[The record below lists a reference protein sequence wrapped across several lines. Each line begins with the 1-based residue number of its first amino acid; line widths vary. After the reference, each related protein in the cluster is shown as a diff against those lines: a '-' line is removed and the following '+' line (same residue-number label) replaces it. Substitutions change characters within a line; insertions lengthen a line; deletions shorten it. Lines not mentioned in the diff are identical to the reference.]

1 MVQAHPPRSHAIHSR
16 VRSYSR
22 AGGRLTQAQESALAA
37 FGGRYLIEVPRADAI
52 RTVAAGFRH

>member
-22 AGGRLTQAQESALAA
+22 AGGRLTQAQL
-37 FGGRYLIEVPRADAI
+37 
-52 RTVAAGFRH
+52 